1 MRNAVIGT
9 TAAAVVTLVV
19 FLTTAMG
26 AEPAAER
33 QEVAPGLRVGDV
45 LDQSNWQLAKD
56 LLPPDIIRHY
66 EKGEYRNP
74 IVDYPA
80 NYGGWEKAW
89 LEATEKNATTLD
101 VDDKGTIIDKR
112 TGKQP
117 AYYYGF
123 PFPKVDPADP
133 KAAVKIAW
141 NHFLGYWAGGNSYNL
156 TLVAMLNPRGAERQI
171 VADGWF
177 NFYDGQSEEYRAE
190 NPLNLQ
196 SQFLGAVVTPADLQG
211 TASLTWRYRDAE
223 KRDSVWAFVPALR
236 RVRAVSPANR
246 SDGYLGSDI
255 SGDDGFG
262 FDGKPEDFEWKFA
275 GRREMLRLVDPG
287 SLGEPPPIRK
297 APEGGWEMLT
307 ADNPP
312 TVGFLMPN
320 WTGLSW
326 APTDAGLAKREVWVI
341 EATPR
346 DKYYLYGRIE
356 IWVDPITWDGTLN
369 RKFSWKGE
377 LVGNYFLMARINH
390 PYGPEDKREWLP
402 SSTQAYAC
410 AENIKMNRASVSG
423 LRANPKAP
431 SYRRISMQSGIFD
444 SDALHRFGK

>member
-156 TLVAMLNPRGAERQI
+156 TLVAMLNPQRAEREI

-177 NFYDGQSEEYRAE
+177 NFFDGQSERYRAE

-196 SQFLGAVVTPADLQG
+196 SQFLGAVVAPADLQG

-262 FDGKPEDFEWKFA
+262 FDGKPQDFEWTLKE
-275 GRREMLRLVDPG
+275 RRPLLRIVDPE
-287 SLGEPPPIRK
+287 SLK
-297 APEGGWEMLT
+297 
-307 ADNPP
+307 
-312 TVGFLMPN
+312 
-320 WTGLSW
+320 
-326 APTDAGLAKREVWVI
+326 
-341 EATPR
+341 
-346 DKYYLYGRIE
+346 
-356 IWVDPITWDGTLN
+356 
-369 RKFSWKGE
+369 
-377 LVGNYFLMARINH
+377 
-390 PYGPEDKREWLP
+390 
-402 SSTQAYAC
+402 
-410 AENIKMNRASVSG
+410 
-423 LRANPKAP
+423 
-431 SYRRISMQSGIFD
+431 
-444 SDALHRFGK
+444 